1 MDTSNKVT
9 YPILFFDGVCNLCN
23 DSVKFV
29 IRHDKNDFFRFASL
43 QSNIVKELLPEHLT
57 KENDL
62 QSIVLLENGEIY
74 EKSTAALLV
83 AKKLSGLWPIL
94 YVFIIIP
101 KVVRDVIYDFIAR
114 NRYRWFGRKDQCM
127 IPSPEMKLRFID

>member
-43 QSNIVKELLPEHLT
+43 QSHTAKELLPEHLT

-62 QSIVLLENGEIY
+62 QSIVLLKNRELH

-101 KVVRDVIYDFIAR
+101 KPIRDKIYDFIAR
-114 NRYRWFGRKDQCM
+114 NRYRWFGKKDQCM

>member
-43 QSNIVKELLPEHLT
+43 QSHTAKELLPEHLT

-62 QSIVLLENGEIY
+62 QGIVLLKNRELY

-101 KVVRDVIYDFIAR
+101 KPIRDKIYDFIAR
-114 NRYRWFGRKDQCM
+114 NRYRWFGKKDQCM